1 MDKLTISGVSPRFD
15 GTYECDIVG
24 MIRDLTSPEALTGD
38 EACYI
43 QEQSKVRGRE
53 LVESFIAGDARFL
66 MALAVVVLQRQ
77 GKTLDIDVLMKQKLG
92 AVEFELEPLPE
103 DDQAENPTVEDEPSL
118 TTSRNG
124 GTSSTSAS
132 ETPAADHALTGVPV

>member
-15 GTYECDIVG
+15 GEYECDVVG

-53 LVESFIAGDARFL
+53 LVEAFIAGDARFL
-66 MALAVVVLQRQ
+66 MALSVVVLARK
-77 GKTLDIDVLMKQKLG
+77 GKNIDIGVLMGQRLG
-92 AVEFELEPLPE
+92 AYTFDLEP
-103 DDQAENPTVEDEPSL
+103 VEDEAAHPTDEGAPSP
-118 TTSRNG
+118 TTSKNG
-124 GTSSTSAS
+124 GTSSSSAS
-132 ETPAADHALTGVPV
+132 ANRDDDPAHIGVPV

>member
-1 MDKLTISGVSPRFD
+1 MDKLTITGVSPRFD
-15 GTYECDIVG
+15 GEYDCDIVG

-53 LVESFIAGDARFL
+53 LVDAFIAGDVKFL

-77 GKTLDIDVLMKQKLG
+77 DKTLDIDVLMRHKLG
-92 AVEFELEPLPE
+92 AVSFELEALE
-103 DDQAENPTVEDEPSL
+103 DEEAENPTVEGEPSPM
-118 TTSRNG
+118 TSKNG
-124 GTSSTSAS
+124 GTSSTSPS
-132 ETPAADHALTGVPV
+132 ETQVVDRDLIGPLV